1 MRKPL
6 QLDDNA
12 AWKAR
17 FRLPVLFQP
26 QVATANPQRGLVVS
40 NKDSAAFQLY
50 TWDVIAATIRP
61 LTARPDGT
69 VEGWLAPDG
78 QSVYYLDDQKGNE
91 HGHVVRVPYTG
102 GASQDLTPD
111 WNPYTLR
118 GFSCSRAGNRVA
130 WMAVNAEG
138 YQLLCLD
145 LAADRTPSVPRCI
158 YQSTWETWEAVLSAQ
173 GELVAM
179 QSTERA
185 GGLRR
190 YSTLVVDT
198 TTGQLIGE
206 LWDGAAYSVE
216 PVAFSPVAG
225 DFRLLVTSTR
235 SGFNRPVIWQPY
247 TNERTDLS
255 LPTLV
260 GEVRPIGW
268 APDGQRILLWHIDQG
283 IEQLY
288 VYDLGTEHLIPL
300 AHPSGSFG
308 DFKATAFFA
317 ATGEIWTTHEDA
329 AHPPRILALDPTTG
343 ALVRTVLTAGD
354 VPVGHAFQSVTF
366 TSSDGQP
373 VQGWL
378 GIPPGEGP
386 FPTILDMHGG
396 PHIMRSHYYDPEAQA
411 WLDHG
416 FAFLSINYRGST
428 SFGRPFQEQIW
439 GNIGHWELEDMVAA
453 RQWLV
458 EQGIAAADAILLHGA
473 SYGGYLTLWGLGKR
487 PDLWTGGLALVPGTD
502 WLVSY
507 EDASEALKGAFRAWF
522 EGTPEEKRAQY
533 IASSPTTYVENVQAP
548 VLIIQGRHDTR
559 VPPRE
564 VEVYEAKMRA
574 LGKPIEVIW
583 YDAGHGSTSSA
594 QMIEFTAAMLRFA
607 YQTLTKV
614 GKADPILL

>member
-1 MRKPL
+1 MLKPL
-6 QLDDNA
+6 QLDDTA
-12 AWKAR
+12 LWKER

-26 QVATANPQRGLVVS
+26 QVAHANPTRGLVVS
-40 NKDSAAFQLY
+40 NKASKIIQLY
-50 TWDVIAATIRP
+50 TWDIPTGQLHQ
-61 LTARPDGT
+61 LTQRPDGT

-102 GASQDLTPD
+102 GVPQDLTAEMR
-111 WNPYTLR
+111 PYTLR
-118 GFSCSRAGNRVA
+118 GFKISQAGNRMA
-130 WMAVNAEG
+130 FMAVNADG
-138 YQLLCLD
+138 YQLLCID
-145 LAADRTPSVPRCI
+145 LAADGTPSAPRCV
-158 YQSTWETWEAVLSAQ
+158 YQSNWETWEAVLAAQ
-173 GELVAM
+173 GEVVAM
-179 QSTERA
+179 QSTARA

-190 YSTLVVDT
+190 YSTIVVDT

-216 PVAFSPVAG
+216 PVAFAPVAG

-235 SGFNRPVIWQPY
+235 TGFNRPVIWNPY
-247 TNERTDLS
+247 TGERTDLP
-255 LPTLV
+255 LAELAGELRPV
-260 GEVRPIGW
+260 GW
-268 APDGQRILLWHIDQG
+268 SPDGRQILLWHIHQG

-288 VYDLGTEHLIPL
+288 VYDLQAPHLIKL

-317 ATGEIWTTHEDA
+317 PNGEIWTTQEDA
-329 AHPPRILALDPTTG
+329 AHPPRVLALDSSTG
-343 ALVRTVLTAGD
+343 VLKGTVLTAGQLL
-354 VPVGHAFQSVTF
+354 PGQSLRAVSF
-366 TSSDGQP
+366 SSSDGQL

-378 GIPPGEGP
+378 GVPEGTGP

-396 PHIMRSHYYDPEAQA
+396 PHFMRSNYYDPEAQA

-428 SFGRPFQEQIW
+428 SFGRPFQEKIW

-453 RQWLV
+453 RNWLV
-458 EQGIAAADAILLHGA
+458 EQAIAAPDAILLHGA

-487 PDLWTGGLALVPGTD
+487 PELWAGGLALVPGAD

-507 EDASEALKGAFRAWF
+507 EDSSEALKGALRAWF
-522 EGTPEEKRAQY
+522 GGTPEEKHEQY
-533 IASSPTTYVENVQAP
+533 LASSPTTYVANVQAP

-583 YDAGHGSTSSA
+583 YDAGHGSSSTA
-594 QMIEFTAAMLRFA
+594 HLIEFTEAMLRFA
-607 YQTLTKV
+607 YR
-614 GKADPILL
+614 LLAARTSTGH